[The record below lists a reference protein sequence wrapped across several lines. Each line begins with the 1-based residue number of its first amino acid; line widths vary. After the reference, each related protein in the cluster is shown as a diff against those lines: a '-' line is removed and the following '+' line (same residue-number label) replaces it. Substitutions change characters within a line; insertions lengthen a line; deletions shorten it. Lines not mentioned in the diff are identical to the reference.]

1 MAFLLAGLSAL
12 FYGIADF
19 AGGCA
24 ARRSRLLPVLLLS
37 QLLGITVAGL
47 ALAAMWPGPPRLQD
61 LLWGLLAGLVG
72 SMGLFMLYG
81 GIARSIVAIVSPTSA
96 VVGAILPVLLGVLLG
111 ERPSVTALAGCAL
124 CLPAVLLLTREA
136 GGGEHGGRSVR
147 TALVYGVLAGL
158 GFGVFFA
165 AISRASPGA
174 GLWPLVAA
182 RVGSIAASVIAL
194 ALARQPLRTER
205 EDLAPTLIAGAA
217 DMGANIM
224 FLLAAQS
231 GMLSLVVII
240 VSLSP
245 APTVILARLFLGQR
259 ITPVRWA
266 GLALALTGVGLIG
279 VR

>member
-1 MAFLLAGLSAL
+1 MAFILAGLSAL

-47 ALAAMWPGPPRLQD
+47 ALAAMWPGPPRLPD

-124 CLPAVLLLTREA
+124 CLLAVLLLTREA
-136 GGGEHGGRSVR
+136 GGGEHGGKSVR
-147 TALVYGVLAGL
+147 TALTYGVLAGL

-182 RVGSIAASVIAL
+182 RVGSITASVIAL
-194 ALARQPLRTER
+194 AVARQPLRTER
-205 EDLAPTLIAGAA
+205 EDLAPTLVAGAA
-217 DMGANIM
+217 DMGANIL

>member
-194 ALARQPLRTER
+194 ALARQPLRTEAG
-205 EDLAPTLIAGAA
+205 DLAPTLIAGAA
-217 DMGANIM
+217 DMGANIL

>member
-1 MAFLLAGLSAL
+1 MAIIFAGLSAL

-24 ARRSRLLPVLLLS
+24 ARRSRLLSVLLLS
-37 QLLGITVAGL
+37 QLLGISVAGL
-47 ALAAMWPGPPRLQD
+47 ALLLMWPGPPAARD

-96 VVGAILPVLLGVLLG
+96 VVGAIIPVLLGVFLG
-111 ERPSVTALAGCAL
+111 DRPSTAALAGSAL

-136 GGGEHGGRSVR
+136 SGGEHEGRSVR
-147 TALVYGVLAGL
+147 TALVYGALAGL

-182 RVGSIAASVIAL
+182 RVGSITASVIAL
-194 ALARQPLRTER
+194 AVARQPLRTER
-205 EDLAPTLIAGAA
+205 EDLAPTLVAGAA
-217 DMGANIM
+217 DMGANIL
-224 FLLAAQS
+224 FLLASQA

-266 GLALALTGVGLIG
+266 GLALALTGVGLIS

>member
-1 MAFLLAGLSAL
+1 MAFILAGLSAL

-24 ARRSRLLPVLLLS
+24 ARRSRLLAVLLLS

-47 ALAAMWPGPPRLQD
+47 ALALLWPGPPRIQD

-96 VVGAILPVLLGVLLG
+96 VVGAILPVLLGVMLG
-111 ERPSVTALAGCAL
+111 ERPTVTALAGCAL
-124 CLPAVLLLTREA
+124 CLPAVLLLTREP
-136 GGGEHGGRSVR
+136 GGGEHDGKSVR
-147 TALVYGVLAGL
+147 TALVYGCLAGL

-182 RVGSIAASVIAL
+182 RVGSITASVLAL
-194 ALARQPLRTER
+194 AAARQPLRTER
-205 EDLAPTLIAGAA
+205 GDLAPTLIAGAA
-217 DMGANIM
+217 DMGANIL
-224 FLLAAQS
+224 FLLATRS
-231 GMLSLVVII
+231 GLLSLVVII